1 MKGFRFKGFTFR
13 PFRQLTAEEKRT
25 SGQNSAWRRVRTQE
39 TAPQT
44 TPEPALEPVLK
55 DKESGWDYRAFYQ
68 AAKQAG
74 ASKIDLFM
82 VAGRGSQLFLPVQNN
97 LLALPE
103 LA

>member
-25 SGQNSAWRRVRTQE
+25 SGSNSAWRRVRRQAE
-39 TAPQT
+39 GEESSEA
-44 TPEPALEPVLK
+44 PALEPVLK
-55 DKESGWDYRAFYQ
+55 DKDSGWDYRAFYQ

-82 VAGRGSQLFLPVQNN
+82 VAGRGSQLFLPANN
-97 LLALPE
+97 CLFSLREQA
-103 LA
+103 

>member
-25 SGQNSAWRRVRTQE
+25 SGQNSAWRRIRTQE
-39 TAPQT
+39 PVEET
-44 TPEPALEPVLK
+44 TLEPVLK
-55 DKESGWDYRAFYQ
+55 DKESGWDYKAFYQ

-74 ASKIDLFM
+74 AGKIDLFM
-82 VAGRGSQLFLPVQNN
+82 VAGRGGQLFLPANN
-97 LLALPE
+97 HLFALPE

>member
-39 TAPQT
+39 PAEET
-44 TPEPALEPVLK
+44 ALEPVLK
-55 DKESGWDYRAFYQ
+55 DKESGWDYQAFYQ

-82 VAGRGSQLFLPVQNN
+82 VAGRGGQLFLPANN
-97 LLALPE
+97 FLFALPE
-103 LA
+103 QV